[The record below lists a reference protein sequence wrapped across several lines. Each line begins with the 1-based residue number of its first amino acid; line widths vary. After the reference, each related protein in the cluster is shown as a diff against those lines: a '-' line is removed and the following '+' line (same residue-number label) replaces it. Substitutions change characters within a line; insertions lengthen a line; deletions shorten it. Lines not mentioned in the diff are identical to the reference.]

1 MDPLPD
7 ADRDLA
13 LASMEDGV
21 LLFRGD
27 GSLALANPAAERLL
41 GPATRGVAGLTPA
54 SFQEAVRSAGD
65 APRPFDLEVG
75 FPPRDLRCT
84 IRRVGDDGSVLVV
97 ARDVT
102 ETLRLDRTRR
112 DFVTNASHELKT
124 PVATIRATAETLAV
138 AAQDDPAA
146 VAAFAARIEDEAL
159 RLSRIV
165 SDLLDLSRLEGG
177 SDRVEDVRLDAVLID
192 EAGRLGATAADA
204 EVTLAIDA
212 GVVASITGSARDL
225 ALLVRNLL
233 DNAIRY
239 SEPGATV
246 RASTADDGTDVVL
259 RVADEGVGIPS
270 RDLPRIF
277 ERFYRVDRGRSR
289 DTGGTGLGLAIV
301 RHVAENHGGTVTV
314 ESEYARG
321 TTFEVRLPSEG
332 SVR

>member
-1 MDPLPD
+1 
-7 ADRDLA
+7 
-13 LASMEDGV
+13 MEEGV
-21 LLFRGD
+21 LLFRAD

-54 SFQEAVRSAGD
+54 SFQEAVRGAGD
-65 APRPFDLEVG
+65 APRRFDLEVG
-75 FPPRDLRCT
+75 FPPRSVRCT
-84 IRRVGDDGSVLVV
+84 ISRVGAEGSILVV

-102 ETLRLDRTRR
+102 EAVRLDATRR

-124 PVATIRATAETLAV
+124 PVATIRASAETLAL
-138 AAQDDPAA
+138 AAKDDPAA
-146 VAAFAARIEDEAL
+146 IERFAGRIEQEAL

-165 SDLLDLSRLEGG
+165 EDLLDLSRLEGG
-177 SDRVEDVRLDAVLID
+177 SDRGDEVRLDVVLAD
-192 EAGRLGATAADA
+192 EAARFADGAADA
-204 EVTLAIDA
+204 GVTLSIEADA
-212 GVVASITGSARDL
+212 VPAITGSVRDL
-225 ALLVRNLL
+225 ELLVRNLL
-233 DNAIRY
+233 DNAVRY
-239 SEPGATV
+239 SEPGGV
-246 RASTADDGTDVVL
+246 VWASTATDGDDVVL

-301 RHVAENHGGTVTV
+301 RHVTENHGGTISV

-321 TTFEVRLPSEG
+321 TMFEVRFPSGG

>member
-1 MDPLPD
+1 MEPLAD

-13 LASMEDGV
+13 LASMEEGV

-54 SFQEAVRSAGD
+54 SFQDAVRAAGD
-65 APRPFDLEVG
+65 APRQFDLEVG
-75 FPPRDLRCT
+75 YPPRDVRCT
-84 IRRVGDDGSVLVV
+84 IRRVGPDGSVLVV

-102 ETLRLDRTRR
+102 EALRLDRTRR

-124 PVATIRATAETLAV
+124 PVATIRATAETLAI

-146 VAAFAARIEDEAL
+146 VAAFATRIEDEAV
-159 RLSRIV
+159 RLARIV
-165 SDLLDLSRLEGG
+165 EDLLDLSRLEGG
-177 SDRVEDVRLDAVLID
+177 SDRDEEVHLDAVLAD
-192 EAGRLGATAADA
+192 EAARLADGAADA
-204 EVTLAIDA
+204 GIVLSIEPDA
-212 GVVASITGSARDL
+212 VPAITGSARDL
-225 ALLVRNLL
+225 ELLVRNLL

-239 SEPGATV
+239 SEPGAV
-246 RASTADDGTDVVL
+246 VWASTGMDGDDVVL

-301 RHVAENHGGTVTV
+301 RHVTENHGGTITV

-321 TTFEVRLPSEG
+321 TMFEVRFPSG
-332 SVR
+332 GGVR